1 MQKLKSL
8 MKNSSFNLELFMQ
21 SYETDGHFEIR
32 LIFIFVANN
41 SHLNFKMHATTT
53 LSDGFRKRR
62 ISILSLTQTQ
72 SDAWLVAK
80 QV

>member
-1 MQKLKSL
+1 MKDFLFDLELL
-8 MKNSSFNLELFMQ
+8 MK

-32 LIFIFVANN
+32 LIFIFIANH
-41 SHLNFKMHATTT
+41 SHLKMHATTT